1 MAAPSAGAIAGHHPQ
16 LTVLHAGCG
25 PARRQD
31 MPHGFQDPA
40 WREIRYDIDPGAM
53 PDIQGSITDMG
64 RVGTGSVD
72 ALYNS
77 HVIEHLY
84 PHEVPVAL
92 REFHRVLTPEGFVV
106 LGCPDLQSVAE
117 QVATGKLMEPAYQ
130 SGMGAIAALD
140 MLYGHR
146 PSLAAGNLFM
156 AHRTGFTAGSIGEY
170 FGTAGFARALTARS
184 ATYDLW
190 ALATKHAASDEEL
203 YRLANTFLPRFAP
216 WAGPPPV

>member
-1 MAAPSAGAIAGHHPQ
+1 MTGTPAKIVLDPDLQ
-16 LTVLHAGCG
+16 QTVLHAGCG
-25 PARRQD
+25 PARRED
-31 MPHGFQDPA
+31 MPRGFQTLA
-40 WREIRYDIDPGAM
+40 WRELRYDIDASAS
-53 PDIQGSITDMG
+53 PDIQGSITDMSG
-64 RVGTGSVD
+64 VPSGSID

-92 REFHRVLTPEGFVV
+92 GEFHRVLKPEGFVV
-106 LGCPDLQSVAE
+106 LTCPDLQSIAE

-130 SGMGAIAALD
+130 SAAGPIAAID

-156 AHRTGFTAGSIGEY
+156 AHRTGFTTASIAEH
-170 FGTAGFARALTARS
+170 FGIAGFARTLAARS

-190 ALATKHAASDEEL
+190 AIATRHAATDEEL
-203 YRLANTFLPRFAP
+203 HHLAFTYLPHFQP